1 MAPGGRKATLK
12 KSVKGGLGK
21 LEGKET
27 LNREEWSALVTS
39 NAIQK
44 KTVVQLKAFLHAH
57 GLVANGRK
65 ADLIHTVETFLES

>member
-1 MAPGGRKATLK
+1 MK

-21 LEGKET
+21 LEAKET
-27 LNREEWSALVTS
+27 FNREEWAALVNS
-39 NAIQK
+39 NAIHK
-44 KTVVQLKAFLHAH
+44 KTVAQLKAFLHAH